1 MYNKKTDNRHI
12 RGYDMRLGTDIIE
25 SERIKKAIDR
35 SERFRQRVYTEREI
49 AYCESKLTGSYQ
61 SYAGI
66 YAAKEAF
73 LKALGTGLRYGSW
86 HDIEVCHDEFGAPS
100 LSITGA
106 FKKIM
111 QERMYK
117 ESIVSISHCRSYAM
131 STVIIKR

>member
-1 MYNKKTDNRHI
+1 MYNKKIDNRHI

-25 SERIKKAIDR
+25 IERIKKAIDR

-49 AYCESKLTGSYQ
+49 AYCESKRTGSYQ

-100 LSITGA
+100 LIITGA

-111 QERMYK
+111 QERMYT

>member
-25 SERIKKAIDR
+25 IDRIKKAIDR
-35 SERFRQRVYTEREI
+35 SDRFRQRVYTEREI

-86 HDIEVCHDEFGAPS
+86 QDIEVCHDEFGAPS

-131 STVIIKR
+131 STVIIKG

>member
-1 MYNKKTDNRHI
+1 MYNKKIDNRHI

-25 SERIKKAIDR
+25 IERIKKAIDR

-49 AYCESKLTGSYQ
+49 AYCESKRTGSYQ

-86 HDIEVCHDEFGAPS
+86 HDIEVFHDEFGAPS

>member
-1 MYNKKTDNRHI
+1 MIDNRHI

-25 SERIKKAIDR
+25 IERIKKAIDR
-35 SERFRQRVYTEREI
+35 SARFRQRVYTEREI
-49 AYCESKLTGSYQ
+49 AYCESKRTGIYQ

-66 YAAKEAF
+66 Y
-73 LKALGTGLRYGSW
+73 ALGTGLRYGSW

-111 QERMYK
+111 QERMYT

>member
-1 MYNKKTDNRHI
+1 
-12 RGYDMRLGTDIIE
+12 MRLGTDIIE
-25 SERIKKAIDR
+25 IDRIKKAIDR
-35 SERFRQRVYTEREI
+35 SARFRQRVYTEREI
-49 AYCESKLTGSYQ
+49 AYCESKRTGIYQ

-66 YAAKEAF
+66 YAVKEAF

-111 QERMYK
+111 QERMYI

>member
-1 MYNKKTDNRHI
+1 
-12 RGYDMRLGTDIIE
+12 MRLGTDIIE
-25 SERIKKAIDR
+25 IDRIKKAIDR

-49 AYCESKLTGSYQ
+49 AYCESKRTGIYQ

-86 HDIEVCHDEFGAPS
+86 HDIEVCHDEFGAPF

-111 QERMYK
+111 QERMYT

-131 STVIIKR
+131 STVIIEG

>member
-1 MYNKKTDNRHI
+1 VYNKKTDNRHI
-12 RGYDMRLGTDIIE
+12 RGYDMRLGTDI
-25 SERIKKAIDR
+25 ERIKKAIDR

-86 HDIEVCHDEFGAPS
+86 HDIDVCHDEFGAPS

>member
-1 MYNKKTDNRHI
+1 
-12 RGYDMRLGTDIIE
+12 MRLGTDIIE
-25 SERIKKAIDR
+25 IDRIKKAIDR
-35 SERFRQRVYTEREI
+35 SERFQQRVYTEREI
-49 AYCESKLTGSYQ
+49 AYCESKRTGIYQ
-61 SYAGI
+61 SYA
-66 YAAKEAF
+66 
-73 LKALGTGLRYGSW
+73 GTGLRYGSW

-111 QERMYK
+111 QERMYI

>member
-1 MYNKKTDNRHI
+1 MIDNRHI

-25 SERIKKAIDR
+25 IERIKKAIDR

-86 HDIEVCHDEFGAPS
+86 HDIEVSHDEFGAPF

-106 FKKIM
+106 FKTIM
-111 QERMYK
+111 QERMYT
-117 ESIVSISHCRSYAM
+117 ESIVSISHCQSYAM
-131 STVIIKR
+131 STIIIKG

>member
-1 MYNKKTDNRHI
+1 MYNKIIDNRHI

-25 SERIKKAIDR
+25 IDRIKQAIER
-35 SERFRQRVYTEREI
+35 SDRFRQRVYTEHEI
-49 AYCESKLTGSYQ
+49 AYCENKHTGVYQ

-73 LKALGTGLRYGSW
+73 MKALGTGLRNGSW
-86 HDIEVCHDEFGAPS
+86 QDIEVCHDEFGAPC

-111 QERMYK
+111 QERICT
-117 ESIVSISHCRSYAM
+117 ESIVSISHCREYAM
-131 STVIIKR
+131 STVIIKG